1 MFQCGALLD
10 KKSKQAFIED
20 VAEDYEDVRQNH
32 YDSIKVNSC
41 LIALVQSC
49 AGRAAKLVVVF
60 DS

>member
-41 LIALVQSC
+41 LIIIAQSYT
-49 AGRAAKLVVVF
+49 G
-60 DS
+60 